1 MTNYWNE
8 YSGAPSNVP
17 LSAYNPSGVGTN
29 SGIGAIWS
37 ANNQQAA
44 NIAANTAAG
53 GANTRPSSGA
63 TPTSGGGG
71 AVSIGAQPGA
81 TGTTYF
87 PGELA
92 SLMAQMLGMQ
102 MSDAQFY
109 ANLGFQREQAERMAK
124 QWREEF
130 DWSKQESIAGM
141 LYNQQLATGFMQTM
155 PFLTESGASIAG
167 GGNSLAGQSI
177 WNARPDLKAFY
188 DQAWGAGSYSIDDA
202 VKNWLSMTDDADVIA
217 AGRDANT
224 YAGKM
229 GLPTVESAAVK
240 APGDMQKTVEREQME
255 GTLGLSYGALMQGLS
270 GPEKYVQK
278 AQTEAALAG
287 SNSEQWFKDLAQRTG
302 LPAYGSIG
310 YDVPTGFGA
319 AGAGQVANAPA
330 TGVDPNANLPAGTQ
344 KTVARDQMEESQ
356 RLQYAAMLADKRG
369 PNDWTAYW
377 NNTTPGWAQGLMQ
390 GKVGP
395 AFQAYGTAPVAQ
407 QPPTVPDIAPQVPVP
422 LDANNV
428 DPLTGLGYNA
438 LGTTNWK
445 GGPTVVGEYGPEIV
459 NAPAGSQIYNTQQTQ
474 QMAQPQ
480 YQMPSWMPTMFNAQG
495 PMAPQLQ
502 TAPNTGGIKLS
513 TGNDSSYAQHK
524 PVQANPQGGV
534 NLFTPGT
541 NAPATNPATPPAPQA
556 LPPGAKWM
564 DRRAYMISKGGDPN
578 AMYAA
583 DMVMVDANGNLIGG
597 GSAAPTTSPG
607 LPTGTTGLTNIPYG
621 HKITYAQWA
630 AMAPSR
636 RAGLQSDVEAQGGWW
651 DDFMASMQKSWP
663 QRQVNPTT
671 YF

>member
-1 MTNYWNE
+1 MTNYRSE
-8 YSGAPSNVP
+8 YSGAPSNV
-17 LSAYNPSGVGTN
+17 SGGIDYNQLRADIARRNALATTYPGGVNVDPGATQGFPVGTTVAPV
-29 SGIGAIWS
+29 GA
-37 ANNQQAA
+37 ATN
-44 NIAANTAAG
+44 G
-53 GANTRPSSGA
+53 GL
-63 TPTSGGGG
+63 
-71 AVSIGAQPGA
+71 GAQPGA

-109 ANLGFQREQAERMAK
+109 ANLGFQKEQAERMAQ

-155 PFLTESGASIAG
+155 PFLTATGASIAG

-177 WNARPDLKAFY
+177 WDARPDLKAFY

-202 VKNWLSMTDDADVIA
+202 VKNWLSMTDDPEVIA

-224 YAGKM
+224 YAASK
-229 GLPTVESAAVK
+229 GLPTVQTAAVTS
-240 APGDMQKTVEREQME
+240 PGDMQKTVERERME

-302 LPAYGSIG
+302 LPAYGSVG

-330 TGVDPNANLPAGTQ
+330 TGVDPNANLPAGMQ
-344 KTVARDQMEESQ
+344 KTIDRDQMEESQ
-356 RLQYAAMLADKRG
+356 RLQYAAMLASKKG

-377 NNTTPGWAQGLMQ
+377 NNTQGYAPSNTPGWIQGLMQ

-395 AFQAYGTAPVAQ
+395 AFQAYGTAPTPQPTPVVPEVEAQ
-407 QPPTVPDIAPQVPVP
+407 AAIP
-422 LDANNV
+422 LDQNNV
-428 DPLTGLGYNA
+428 NPLTGLGHNA
-438 LGTTNWK
+438 LGTNYWR

-459 NAPAGSQIYNTQQTQ
+459 NAPAGSQIYNAQQTR
-474 QMAQPQ
+474 QMTTPQ
-480 YQMPSWMPTMFNAQG
+480 YQMPSWMPTVFTQGG
-495 PMAPQLQ
+495 PMVARPQ
-502 TAPNTGGIKLS
+502 TTTNTGGIKLS
-513 TGNDSSYAQHK
+513 TGND
-524 PVQANPQGGV
+524 PVQTGAQAASSV
-534 NLFTPGT
+534 
-541 NAPATNPATPPAPQA
+541 ATAQEQLA
-556 LPPGAKWM
+556 
-564 DRRAYMISKGGDPN
+564 
-578 AMYAA
+578 
-583 DMVMVDANGNLIGG
+583 
-597 GSAAPTTSPG
+597 AAPTTTTTP
-607 LPTGTTGLTNIPYG
+607 LPNIPYG

-630 AMAPSR
+630 AMAPSA
-636 RAGLQSDVEAQGGWW
+636 RAGLQSNVEAQGGWW
-651 DDFMASMQKSWP
+651 DDYVAAMQKSWP
-663 QRQVNPTT
+663 TRQLNPTT

>member
-1 MTNYWNE
+1 MATYWDE

-17 LSAYNPSGVGTN
+17 RSAYPVSGQLSYPELAARTN
-29 SGIGAIWS
+29 VYAPTITPGY
-37 ANNQQAA
+37 NTPVTD
-44 NIAANTAAG
+44 IAASAVG
-53 GANTRPSSGA
+53 G
-63 TPTSGGGG
+63 TPVGQTQPVG
-71 AVSIGAQPGA
+71 IGAQPGS

-141 LYNQQLATGFMQTM
+141 LYNQQLATGYMQKM

-202 VKNWLSMTDDADVIA
+202 VNNWLSMTDEPDVIA
-217 AGRDANT
+217 AGRDANA
-224 YAGKM
+224 YAAKM

-240 APGDMQKTVEREQME
+240 DPGDMQKTVERERME
-255 GTLGLSYGALMQGLS
+255 GTLGLSYGALLQGLS
-270 GPEKYVQK
+270 GPENYVQK

-287 SNSEQWFKDLAQRTG
+287 SRSPEWFKDVAQRTG
-302 LPAYGSIG
+302 LPEYGSVG
-310 YDVPTGFGA
+310 YNVPTGFGA
-319 AGAGQVANAPA
+319 AGAQQIANMPAAPA
-330 TGVDPNANLPAGTQ
+330 TGIDPNANTPEGMQT
-344 KTVARDQMEESQ
+344 TIDREQMEESQ
-356 RLQYAAMLADKRG
+356 RLQYAAMLASKKG

-377 NNTTPGWAQGLMQ
+377 NNTQGYAPSNTPGWIQGLMQ

-395 AFQAYGTAPVAQ
+395 AFQAYGTAPIAQ
-407 QPPTVPDIAPQVPVP
+407 QPPVVPDVAPQGPVL
-422 LDANNV
+422 LDENNV

-438 LGTTNWK
+438 LGTRYWK

-459 NAPAGSQIYNTQQTQ
+459 NAPPGSQIYNAQETQ
-474 QMAQPQ
+474 QMTQPQ
-480 YQMPSWMPTMFNAQG
+480 YQMPSWVAPV
-495 PMAPQLQ
+495 MAPSGPLVPQPQQ
-502 TAPNTGGIKLS
+502 TANTGGIRFS
-513 TGNDSSYAQHK
+513 TG
-524 PVQANPQGGV
+524 
-534 NLFTPGT
+534 
-541 NAPATNPATPPAPQA
+541 NAPATKAPNLAAAQQA
-556 LPPGAKWM
+556 LAEVAGT
-564 DRRAYMISKGGDPN
+564 
-578 AMYAA
+578 
-583 DMVMVDANGNLIGG
+583 
-597 GSAAPTTSPG
+597 GS
-607 LPTGTTGLTNIPYG
+607 TGLTNIPYG

-630 AMAPSR
+630 AMPPSV
-636 RAGLQSDVEAQGGWW
+636 RAGLQSNVEAQGGFWE
-651 DDFMASMQKSWP
+651 DYMDAMQKSWP
-663 QRQVNPTT
+663 TRKVNPTT